1 MKLAVA
7 VLFTFL
13 LVGVCCGAEQPPE
26 NENVSSLDPELRDLL
41 GGEKKTQNATESNSS
56 VTNSTTAPEPPPSST
71 NKTTTSTT
79 EKAKKADDDDGPNLG
94 RVSLMLRRSFTF

>member
-41 GGEKKTQNATESNSS
+41 GGDDKTQNATESA
-56 VTNSTTAPEPPPSST
+56 TNSTTSPEPPSSST
-71 NKTTTSTT
+71 NSTTTSTT

-94 RVSLMLRRSFTF
+94 RLSLMLRRAFTF